1 MEQINLAEV
10 LNKFNQYIAVE
21 KNLSKRTTDAY
32 LYDLSSFFSYYAD
45 KEDEGSSA
53 IDLKQI
59 SADDIRNYLAFLQTE
74 KRYKSTTLSRSL
86 VSIRVFFDFC
96 VQENIVQTSP
106 VQYIHN
112 PKLPKRLPIYLVES
126 ELKAILAAPDRE
138 TIWGKRDLAIL
149 FCLGLTGMRRQELIN
164 LDIDGID
171 LQSRTVKVFGKG
183 AKERLIPLN
192 DLVESA
198 LIEWL
203 DVRPIDS
210 RDQSAVFINQ
220 INGGRLTGRAIWDI
234 VSKYL
239 LKAGIPKDKI
249 SPHKLRHTFATLL
262 HMKNVEL
269 VEIQKLLGHATIAS
283 TQIYTHTNMKQLRT
297 AVNKLNDVID

>member
-96 VQENIVQTSP
+96 VQENVVQSSP

-283 TQIYTHTNMKQLRT
+283 TQIYTHTNMNQLRT